1 VYVCTLRLAQ
11 ALDVSVLMIVPRVF
25 VYVALAAWL
34 LTMTGLP
41 HRLAAGLASASRRT
55 SPAR

>member
-34 LTMTGLP
+34 LTNLQP
-41 HRLAAGLASASRRT
+41 LT
-55 SPAR
+55 SNL